1 MSGIPNW
8 PGCKPPRPAPA
19 RGFTLLESLVTMAVL
34 GGLIVVVFAVFRV
47 GATGFKV
54 GTNRLD
60 LQGDLR
66 RLMAPLRK
74 DLQNTSFQS
83 TSFVSQSL
91 SVPARPP
98 NLNPTVT
105 VQRDGLSMNGLLQPE
120 DSDSYDKDS
129 GLPIWDCYL
138 CYFVTLD
145 QPDGKLVR
153 MVLKDPSRDVLSRP
167 LNLGP
172 GDLSSSNG
180 NLIQNNLRVLSDQMM
195 DFGVTLDQSNQL
207 VRLHLRLRS
216 KVGHQ
221 MMGGRS
227 LVEILEIQT
236 TINPANT
243 NPRL

>member
-1 MSGIPNW
+1 MSRTSN
-8 PGCKPPRPAPA
+8 RPA
-19 RGFTLLESLVTMAVL
+19 RGFTLLESLVTIAVL
-34 GGLIVVVFAVFRV
+34 GGLIVVVFSVFQI
-47 GATGFKV
+47 GATGFRV
-54 GTNRLD
+54 GSNRLD

-74 DLQNTSFQS
+74 DLQNSSFQS
-83 TSFVSQSL
+83 TSFVSQSV
-91 SVPARPP
+91 STPARPP
-98 NLNPTVT
+98 NASPTVT

-120 DSDSYDKDS
+120 DNDSYDKDS
-129 GLPIWDCYL
+129 GLPIWDCYF
-138 CYFVTLD
+138 CYFATLD

-153 MVLKDPSRDVLSRP
+153 MVLKDPSHDVLSRP
-167 LNLGP
+167 MNLGP
-172 GDLSSSNG
+172 ADLSLSNKD
-180 NLIQNNLRVLSDQMM
+180 LIQNNLKILSDQMM
-195 DFGVTLDQSNQL
+195 DFGVTLDESNQL

-227 LVEILEIQT
+227 LVEVLEIQT

>member
-1 MSGIPNW
+1 MS
-8 PGCKPPRPAPA
+8 RT
-19 RGFTLLESLVTMAVL
+19 RGFSLLESLVTIAVL

-47 GATGFKV
+47 GATGFRV

-66 RLMAPLRK
+66 RLMAPLRR
-74 DLQNTSFQS
+74 DLQNSSFQS

-91 SVPARPP
+91 TVAARPP
-98 NLNPTVT
+98 SPIPTVT
-105 VQRDGLSMNGLLQPE
+105 VQRDGLSMNGLLEPE
-120 DSDSYDKDS
+120 DDDSYHQTS

-138 CYFVTLD
+138 CYFATLD

-153 MVLKDPSRDVLSRP
+153 MVLKDSSRDVLSRP

-172 GDLSSSNG
+172 ADLSLSNKD
-180 NLIQNNLRVLSDQMM
+180 LIQNNLKVLSDQIM

-207 VRLHLRLRS
+207 VRLHFRLRS
-216 KVGHQ
+216 KIGHQ

>member
-1 MSGIPNW
+1 MSRL
-8 PGCKPPRPAPA
+8 K
-19 RGFTLLESLVTMAVL
+19 GFTLIESLVTIAVL
-34 GGLIVVVFAVFRV
+34 GGLVLVIFAVFQV
-47 GATGFKV
+47 GATGFRV

-74 DLQNTSFQS
+74 DLQNSSFQS
-83 TSFVSQSL
+83 TSFVSQSIN
-91 SVPARPP
+91 VPSRPP
-98 NLNPTVT
+98 RPNPTVT

-120 DSDSYDKDS
+120 DDDSYNKDS
-129 GLPIWDCYL
+129 GLPIWDCYI
-138 CYFVTLD
+138 CYFATLD

-153 MVLKDPSRDVLSRP
+153 MVLRDPSHDVLSRP

-172 GDLSSSNG
+172 ADLSSANRD
-180 NLIQNNLRVLSDQMM
+180 LLQNNLKVLSDQMM
-195 DFGVTLDQSNQL
+195 EFGVTLDQSNQL

-216 KVGHQ
+216 KIGHQ